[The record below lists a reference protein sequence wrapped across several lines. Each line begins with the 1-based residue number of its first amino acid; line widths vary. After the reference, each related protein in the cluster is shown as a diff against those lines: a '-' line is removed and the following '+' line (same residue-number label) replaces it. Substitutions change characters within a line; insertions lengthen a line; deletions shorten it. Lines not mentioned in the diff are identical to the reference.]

1 MAALVVAVNKI
12 PALAQNLNE
21 KDERLISIMN
31 FMQAH
36 YQDVTLELLA
46 EELGL
51 STPYVSKYIRDKSGK
66 TFGELLSGIR
76 MKRAKTL
83 LKNTNQTVESI
94 AASCGYQNTEHFSRS
109 FKKAFGITPAQYR
122 KESASPIV

>member
-1 MAALVVAVNKI
+1 
-12 PALAQNLNE
+12 
-21 KDERLISIMN
+21 
-31 FMQAH
+31 
-36 YQDVTLELLA
+36 
-46 EELGL
+46 
-51 STPYVSKYIRDKSGK
+51 
-66 TFGELLSGIR
+66 